1 MTAPALSTRRK
12 RVDGIIVLTILAFI
26 VTALTSAVAG
36 AALADSARHD
46 CNASGGVWVAGAAH
60 TRCVPAG
67 SFTGLML
74 GLMP

>member
-60 TRCVPAG
+60 TQCVPAG

>member
-46 CNASGGVWVAGAAH
+46 CNTSGGVWVAGAAH